1 MLPILQLGPLTLR
14 TPGLA
19 LLAGLW
25 FGLEVASREGVC
37 RGISE
42 DHVFNFG
49 FATIIAGVL
58 GARLGFVALNLGL
71 YLGITPW
78 LRAVQ
83 SVFALAPG
91 TENIWI
97 GLVAF
102 VIMAVWLIRRWNLV
116 PLALA
121 DAFSPAVAVFTI
133 GIGLANLLSG
143 DYYGIETTLPWGI
156 PLWGSQRQP
165 TQIYFMLLGI
175 LILATLWRLGGLR
188 CIVGKPSKKK
198 GQPLA
203 DNRHVPGFYAQIA
216 VMVLSLGLL
225 LIEPLRADSPV
236 LGNGLR
242 VWEIVG
248 LTGVVVG
255 LAIFAWRA
263 PPRAREPA

>member
-19 LLAGLW
+19 LLGGLW

-49 FATIIAGVL
+49 FSTILAGVL

-78 LRAVQ
+78 LRVVQ

-91 TENIWI
+91 TENVWI
-97 GLVAF
+97 GLGASG
-102 VIMAVWLIRRWNLV
+102 IIAIWLIWRWKLD
-116 PLALA
+116 PLTLG
-121 DAFSPAVAVFTI
+121 DVFSPALAVFTI

-156 PLWGSQRQP
+156 LLWGSQRQP
-165 TQIYFMLLGI
+165 TQIYFVLLGI
-175 LILATLWRLGGLR
+175 LMIAILWRLGGLQ
-188 CIVGKPSKKK
+188 CIVGK
-198 GQPLA
+198 
-203 DNRHVPGFYAQIA
+203 
-216 VMVLSLGLL
+216 LS
-225 LIEPLRADSPV
+225 V
-236 LGNGLR
+236 N
-242 VWEIVG
+242 VN
-248 LTGVVVG
+248 LTFSSI
-255 LAIFAWRA
+255 L
-263 PPRAREPA
+263 